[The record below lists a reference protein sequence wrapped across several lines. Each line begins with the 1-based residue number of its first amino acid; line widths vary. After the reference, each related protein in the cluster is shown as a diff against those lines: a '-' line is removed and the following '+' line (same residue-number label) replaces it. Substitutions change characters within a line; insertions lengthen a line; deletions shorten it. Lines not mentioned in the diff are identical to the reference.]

1 MAKEEKEFVDTAH
14 GKPDLQKKLKAWSNT
29 IKRDGRLAK
38 GWSLRSVHKG
48 GNPPVYWIYLIGPK
62 TKE

>member
-1 MAKEEKEFVDTAH
+1 MAKEEKEFVETAH

-29 IKRDGRLAK
+29 IRHDGRLAK
-38 GWSLRSVHKG
+38 GWTIRSVYKG

-62 TKE
+62 KK